1 MVLYLPEIEIFF
13 ASLTLYFFGYIF
25 VDFIF
30 KKNIAYDLLFQDRK
44 YYFQKR
50 TKINKKVA
58 GIGPFKKNYFGKLQ
72 TLKEERAC

>member
-1 MVLYLPEIEIFF
+1 MIPYLPEIEYFF

-44 YYFQKR
+44 YYFQKNFVK
-50 TKINKKVA
+50 TFALVA
-58 GIGPFKKNYFGKLQ
+58 ISLYGTHVLFNG
-72 TLKEERAC
+72 